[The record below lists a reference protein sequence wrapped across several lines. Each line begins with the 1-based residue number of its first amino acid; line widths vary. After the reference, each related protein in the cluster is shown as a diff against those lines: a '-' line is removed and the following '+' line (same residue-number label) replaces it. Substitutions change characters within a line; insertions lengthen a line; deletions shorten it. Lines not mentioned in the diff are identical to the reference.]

1 MEDWLHVLDIA
12 GDSVVMISVKNK
24 FLHWETFFLYPM
36 EMLSE
41 SLPAVINVL
50 SHTQ

>member
-1 MEDWLHVLDIA
+1 MEDWVPVLDIA
-12 GDSVVMISVKNK
+12 GDSVVMNSVKNK

-36 EMLSE
+36 EMLGE
-41 SLPAVINVL
+41 SLPAVINIL